1 MAGKVLAGWGIAFC
15 LLCAGLIWQWQ
26 AKVVVTPLDQPN
38 WSVLSTEQKTILA
51 PLAAEWEA
59 MESFRRKK
67 WLGIAQRY
75 PGMSPEEQASVQRNM
90 KEWAR
95 LAPAERKA
103 AREKFKALQQYPVE
117 ERLAVK
123 QKWDE
128 YSTLSQEK
136 RDRLKKEAAQRPPP
150 KTPTQ
155 PAVAGFVAS
164 PATTTRTTSQ
174 AALPTAPAASP
185 SRSPL
190 SPLKSP
196 RSPLVVPQTTASQA
210 PPDAATSTSASLPC
224 AEE

>member
-26 AKVVVTPLDQPN
+26 TQAVVTPLDQPN
-38 WSVLSTEQKTILA
+38 WSALTTEQKTILA
-51 PLAAEWEA
+51 PLATEWKA

-75 PGMSPEEQASVQRNM
+75 PGMSADEQASVQRNM

-103 AREKFKALQQYPVE
+103 AREKFKALQQYPAE
-117 ERLAVK
+117 ERQAVK

-155 PAVAGFVAS
+155 PPVAGFVAS

-174 AALPTAPAASP
+174 AALPTVPPSSP
-185 SRSPL
+185 TRSPL
-190 SPLKSP
+190 SPLKPP
-196 RSPLVVPQTTASQA
+196 RSHLVVP
-210 PPDAATSTSASLPC
+210 
-224 AEE
+224 